1 MSRRSRTRGGVPGA
15 AADDLCG
22 QRSVPHAR
30 GCSAPPGP
38 VLPCLLVGP
47 ARAGVFP
54 TGRATPTRSVC
65 RPRTR
70 GGVPPTAGA
79 VRPIGA
85 SAPHARGC
93 SERVLVRPGR
103 IAVGPAR
110 AGVFLRSTRGCT
122 GSSRRPRTRG
132 SVPPHRPWT
141 ETATPSAP
149 HARGVP
155 SPGVSSPWATR
166 SAPHVRRVSRPT
178 ATAALG
184 LGCRPRSA
192 ERFSSA
198 WSTSRHRPL
207 SALGNCP
214 AWHVSA
220 RCRTYT
226 ADQLGYEAGPY
237 RFGTRTCRANR
248 RLIRGNPDRTSGP
261 FEYYEPAQSPAH
273 TSAGPPHVR
282 RRGAAPNTTA
292 AHVNFGESRGYAFP
306 HQRDSSE
313 VHAEVGAA
321 DGVGPALA
329 GVRLTGRRLR
339 GFSDPCPVSTAR
351 LSERRYSV
359 AGLTRRRAAPSNSTS
374 LATTRLGVW
383 AVAAPRPGREGP
395 RGTAI
400 RQGSARQRP

>member
-1 MSRRSRTRGGVPGA
+1 MPPSA
-15 AADDLCG
+15 
-22 QRSVPHAR
+22 PHAR
-30 GCSAPPGP
+30 GCSSDGGRGPPDRR
-38 VLPCLLVGP
+38 VGP
-47 ARAGVFP
+47 ARAGVFRESP
-54 TGRATPTRSVC
+54 GAPRSDC
-65 RPRTR
+65 RRPRTR
-70 GGVPPTAGA
+70 GGV
-79 VRPIGA
+79 
-85 SAPHARGC
+85 SAPHRR
-93 SERVLVRPGR
+93 RVPHP
-103 IAVGPAR
+103 AVGPAR